1 MTYLMTSGLS
11 EMLDESVHIDR
22 CVPLATFA
30 FQAASPSKRVD
41 HGRKLSFRVEFVVT
55 HSFWSSKREVKEVS
69 LPDQMLSN
77 YNLPAPF
84 GIRDSLLEPCPG
96 PTWIKKSQLS
106 TAWSSAT
113 FVRMPS

>member
-1 MTYLMTSGLS
+1 MTYLMTSGMS
-11 EMLDESVHIDR
+11 EMLDESVHVDR

-41 HGRKLSFRVEFVVT
+41 HGRKLSFRVEFIVT
-55 HSFWSSKREVKEVS
+55 HSFLLSKREVGNVS

-106 TAWSSAT
+106 SAWSSAT
-113 FVRMPS
+113 FVQMPS

>member
-1 MTYLMTSGLS
+1 MTSNLS
-11 EMLDESVHIDR
+11 EISNKSFHIDR

-30 FQAASPSKRVD
+30 FQAASSSKRVD

-55 HSFWSSKREVKEVS
+55 HSFLLSKREAGEVS
-69 LPDQMLSN
+69 LPEQMLL
-77 YNLPAPF
+77 YHNLPAPF

-106 TAWSSAT
+106 SASSSAT
-113 FVRMPS
+113 FVEMPS